1 MADQLIPYSDSAA
14 AGQRLP
20 AAVRTEI
27 GQVPAVAAKIDKRGA
42 CHIIAG
48 LGQSNMT
55 QADASLP
62 GVAALDYRCYRWD
75 WNTNTIVQMTAAET
89 YLLPAFAREYANTL
103 PAGDWILIVPAAIGS
118 TGFTSTSITPAPAGY
133 HNYGSSP
140 GTWDR
145 TLTADP
151 VNLVPR
157 AVNMINAA
165 KAAALLLTGTVTI
178 DALLWSQGEEDTPF
192 LTESEYAAKLDDLI
206 AFFRTSFSDPVLP
219 FVVGSLVPEY
229 AAARGQVNT
238 AGIAAALSA
247 TPQRTGNSAVAFVYG
262 PEGLPKNNEIIHYS
276 TQGQLQ
282 RGRLFLDGLRRARL
296 NRAAALPMP
305 PEIVGI
311 SREQSGKITAQW
323 RYPQCRYTGFD
334 VEFSFD
340 GGATYSAG
348 TLEKDSRLKAF
359 TMAFA
364 WEPVRMRIRSKADG
378 SVTVSPWAYSIELP
392 SVRDVPTS
400 GAPFK
405 FVGGENLSPAL
416 AGALTMYSVFTLPAS
431 GGEATV
437 NARATDSSRQMYLS
451 AAQTSST
458 DIASLTTGGGTQNL
472 SFPAPKAVS
481 GQHINAAAVSADGVA
496 FTGKRGVAAAATLTG
511 TAGNVLAETLRVNA
525 QGGAVVHGA
534 YLFPQAAHTG
544 TQMSAWQEFFR
555 IRHGYDGIGGVA

>member
-1 MADQLIPYSDSAA
+1 MADQLIPYSDTAA

-27 GQVPAVAAKIDKRGA
+27 GQVPAVVAKIDKRGA
-42 CHIIAG
+42 CHIVAG

-55 QADASLP
+55 QADAALP
-62 GVAALDYRCYRWD
+62 GAAVLDYRCYRWD
-75 WNTNTIVQMTAAET
+75 WNTNAIVQMTAAET

-165 KAAALLLTGTVTI
+165 KAAALLLTSTVTI

-206 AFFRTSFSDPVLP
+206 AFFRTSFSDTVLP
-219 FVVGSLVPEY
+219 FIVGSLVPEY
-229 AAARGQVNT
+229 AAARGQINT

-311 SREQSGKITAQW
+311 NREQSGKVTVQW

-364 WEPVRMRIRSKADG
+364 WEPVRVRIRSKADG

-392 SVRDVPTS
+392 SVRDVPES
-400 GAPFK
+400 NVPIK
-405 FVGGENLSPAL
+405 FNGGENLTPAL
-416 AGALTMYSVFTLPAS
+416 TGAMTLYSVFTLPAS
-431 GGEATV
+431 GGEATI
-437 NARATDSSRQMYLS
+437 NARSNDSTRQVYLS
-451 AAQTSST
+451 ATQSSST
-458 DIASLTTGGGTQNL
+458 DLASVVSGGGTTNF
-472 SFPAPKAVS
+472 SFPVPKAVP
-481 GQHINAAAVSADGVA
+481 GQHVNAMSITADGIT
-496 FTGKRGVAAAATLTG
+496 FTAKRGIGAAGSLTAP
-511 TAGNVLAETLRVNA
+511 AGALLAETLRVNA
-525 QGGAVVHGA
+525 QGGAVIHGA
-534 YLFPQAAHTG
+534 YLFPGVAHTG
-544 TQMSAWQEFFR
+544 TQMTTWQEFLR
-555 IRHGYDGIGGVA
+555 VRHGLDSIGGVA